1 MLTNQDSDSSTIEQ
15 VAEDLVLSKTDQ
27 ERLRAIEK
35 LCAMPASD
43 PKATLL
49 KEMLLSVIKL
59 HESDVDVLNI
69 KILNRALKE
78 LRYGFKVFHAY
89 RQTRKV
95 SIYGSARVP
104 PEDPNYKLGYRFGR
118 LLSERGFMVITGA
131 GPGIM
136 LAGHEGA
143 GHEHS
148 FGVNIMLPY
157 EQGANP
163 LIANNEKLVHL
174 KYFFSRKL
182 LFVKE
187 SHATALFPGG
197 FGTLDEGFEVLT
209 LIQTGKANL
218 TPVVCLAAP
227 GCDYWERWMDFV
239 NDQLLARGFISDI
252 DLSLFKIFH
261 DEEGAV
267 KEIET
272 FYRNYH
278 SYRFVRDQLVLRL
291 QHPLTSAQ
299 VVQLNTIFSDLL
311 VKGQFVQSP
320 AAPEEGDEPELSKL
334 PRLVFH
340 YNRKDTGR
348 LRQLIDWL
356 NALAAQPD
364 PTASPSHQ
372 SVG

>member
-1 MLTNQDSDSSTIEQ
+1 MLTNQEPDSSNTDQ
-15 VAEDLVLSKTDQ
+15 VSEDLFLSKTDQ
-27 ERLRAIEK
+27 DRLRAIEK
-35 LCAMPASD
+35 LCAMPATD
-43 PKATLL
+43 PKATYL

-59 HESDVDVLNI
+59 HDADVDVLNV

-78 LRYGFKVFHAY
+78 LRYGFKVFHPY
-89 RQTRKV
+89 RRTRKV
-95 SIYGSARVP
+95 SIFGSARIP
-104 PEDPNYKLGYRFGR
+104 SEDPNYQLGYRFGR

-143 GHEHS
+143 GHKHS
-148 FGVNIMLPY
+148 FGVNIMLPF
-157 EQGANP
+157 EQAPNT

-218 TPVVCLAAP
+218 TPVVCLEAP

-252 DLSLFKIFH
+252 DLALFKIFH
-261 DEEGAV
+261 EEEKAV
-267 KEIET
+267 EEIET

-278 SYRFVRDQLVLRL
+278 SNRFVNDKFVLRL
-291 QHPLTSAQ
+291 HHPLDPEHLEMVNKTFQ
-299 VVQLNTIFSDLL
+299 DLL
-311 VKGQFVQSP
+311 VAGQFVQSP
-320 AAPEEGDEPELSKL
+320 ALPEECDEPDLAKL
-334 PRLVFH
+334 PRLVFQ
-340 YNRKDTGR
+340 YNRKDAGR

-356 NALAAQPD
+356 NALPYQPSSPVSLSPRSAA
-364 PTASPSHQ
+364 
-372 SVG
+372 

>member
-1 MLTNQDSDSSTIEQ
+1 MLTNQESDSSFIDR
-15 VAEDLVLSKTDQ
+15 VSEDLVLTKEDQ

-35 LCAMPASD
+35 LCAMPSDD

-59 HESDVDVLNI
+59 HEGDVDILNI

-78 LRYGFKVFHAY
+78 LRYGFKVFHPY
-89 RQTRKV
+89 RRTRKV
-95 SIYGSARVP
+95 SIFGSARTP
-104 PEDPNYKLGYRFGR
+104 PDDPNYQLGYRFGR
-118 LLSERGFMVITGA
+118 LLRERGFMVITGA

-143 GHEHS
+143 GQDHS
-148 FGVNIMLPY
+148 FGVNIMLPF
-157 EQGANP
+157 EQGPNT
-163 LIANNEKLVHL
+163 LIADNEKLVHL

-218 TPVVCLAAP
+218 TPVVCLEAP

-252 DLSLFKIFH
+252 DLGLFKIFH
-261 DEEGAV
+261 HEDEAV
-267 KEIET
+267 EEIAT

-278 SYRFVRDQLVLRL
+278 SYRFVKDQLVLRL
-291 QHPLTSAQ
+291 HHPLGSEHLT
-299 VVQLNTIFSDLL
+299 QLNQLFPDLL
-311 VKGQFVQSP
+311 VTGQFMQSP
-320 AAPEEGDEPELSKL
+320 ALPEEHDEPDLSEL

-356 NALAAQPD
+356 NASSSQPNS
-364 PTASPSHQ
+364 TESVSPC
-372 SVG
+372 SVA

>member
-1 MLTNQDSDSSTIEQ
+1 MLTNQESDSSSINQ
-15 VAEDLVLSKTDQ
+15 GSEDLVLSKTDQ
-27 ERLRAIEK
+27 DRLRAIEK
-35 LCAMPASD
+35 LCSMPGSD

-59 HESDVDVLNI
+59 HEADVDVLNI

-78 LRYGFKVFHAY
+78 LRYGFKVFHPY
-89 RQTRKV
+89 RRTRKV
-95 SIYGSARVP
+95 SIFGSARTP
-104 PEDPNYKLGYRFGR
+104 QDDQNYQLGYRFGR

-143 GHEHS
+143 GHDHS
-148 FGVNIMLPY
+148 FGVNIMLPF
-157 EQGANP
+157 EQGPNT
-163 LIANNEKLVHL
+163 LIADNEKLVHL

-218 TPVVCLAAP
+218 TPVVCMEAP

-252 DLSLFKIFH
+252 DLALFKIYH
-261 DEEGAV
+261 EEEEAV
-267 KEIET
+267 EEIES

-278 SYRFVRDQLVLRL
+278 SSRFVKDTLVLRL
-291 QHPLTSAQ
+291 HHPLTPEHL
-299 VVQLNTIFSDLL
+299 VQLNKVFPDLL
-311 VKGQFVQSP
+311 VKGQFEQSP
-320 AAPEEGDEPELSKL
+320 ALPEEHDEPDLSEL
-334 PRLVFH
+334 PRLVFQ
-340 YNRKDTGR
+340 YNRKDVGR

-356 NALAAQPD
+356 NVLSSQPNSSE
-364 PTASPSHQ
+364 PLSPPSA
-372 SVG
+372 V

>member
-1 MLTNQDSDSSTIEQ
+1 MLTNQESDSSSIDQ
-15 VAEDLVLSKTDQ
+15 ASEDLVLSKTDQ

-43 PKATLL
+43 PKATFL

-59 HESDVDVLNI
+59 HEGDVDVLNI

-78 LRYGFKVFHAY
+78 LRYGFKVFHPY
-89 RQTRKV
+89 RRTRKV
-95 SIYGSARVP
+95 SIFGSARIP
-104 PEDPNYKLGYRFGR
+104 PEDPNYQLGYRLGR

-143 GHEHS
+143 GHENS
-148 FGVNIMLPY
+148 FGVNIMLPF
-157 EQGANP
+157 EQGPNSF
-163 LIANNEKLVHL
+163 IADNEKLVHL

-218 TPVVCLAAP
+218 TPVVCLEAP

-252 DLSLFKIFH
+252 DLALFKIFH
-261 DEEGAV
+261 EEEGAV
-267 KEIET
+267 EEIET

-278 SYRFVRDQLVLRL
+278 SNRFVNEKLVIRHH
-291 QHPLTSAQ
+291 HPLAPEHL
-299 VVQLNTIFSDLL
+299 VQLNKTFPDLL

-320 AAPEEGDEPELSKL
+320 ALPEERDEPDLSEL

-340 YNRKDTGR
+340 YNRKDAGR
-348 LRQLIDWL
+348 LRQLIDRL
-356 NALAAQPD
+356 NALSSQPGS
-364 PTASPSHQ
+364 TESPSPR
-372 SVG
+372 SAA